1 MLLKVLLSLLTWW
14 GVCASF
20 LEGQPSV
27 LGGLRPSWKGNRPSW
42 KGNRPSWK
50 GTVAHGQ

>member
-14 GVCASF
+14 EVCASF

-27 LGGLRPSWKGNRPSW
+27 LGGFASLLEGQPSLLEG
-42 KGNRPSWK
+42 
-50 GTVAHGQ
+50 